1 MCYSESRK
9 EHLRIISK
17 VCGCSFLPGIEK
29 QRKDGKMMRQRTM
42 EEWKG
47 RLISFGL
54 ETLGGFLV
62 AVALDCFAV
71 NAAFPLTGFSGIALI
86 VNRLWGLPIGATTV
100 LLNIPLAFLCYKLL
114 GRGFFLR
121 SMRCMVISSIFIDY
135 IGPMLPAYD
144 GDRLLA
150 ALCTGVTMGVGYA
163 LIYMQNSSTGGA
175 DFVVMAMKAV
185 RPHLSLGKLAFVTD
199 VAIVLAGGFLFRDV
213 DGIIYGMIVSF
224 LFSAVID
231 KVMYGANAG
240 KLALV
245 VTTQGAKICQVI
257 DDTCKRGSTIL
268 KAYGGW
274 HQDDKQVVMCAC
286 SDKQMYGVQQAV
298 KAADPASFMVVLESN
313 EVHGEGFRY
322 LQMGD

>member
-1 MCYSESRK
+1 M
-9 EHLRIISK
+9 
-17 VCGCSFLPGIEK
+17 
-29 QRKDGKMMRQRTM
+29 
-42 EEWKG
+42 
-47 RLISFGL
+47 
-54 ETLGGFLV
+54 LV
-62 AVALDCFAV
+62 PAEV
-71 NAAFPLTGFSGIALI
+71 
-86 VNRLWGLPIGATTV
+86 
-100 LLNIPLAFLCYKLL
+100 LNIPLAFLCYKLL

-245 VTTQGAKICQVI
+245 VTTQGTKICQVI

-268 KAYGGW
+268 NSLYKERRNT
-274 HQDDKQVVMCAC
+274 C
-286 SDKQMYGVQQAV
+286 GV
-298 KAADPASFMVVLESN
+298 
-313 EVHGEGFRY
+313 
-322 LQMGD
+322 

>member
-1 MCYSESRK
+1 
-9 EHLRIISK
+9 
-17 VCGCSFLPGIEK
+17 
-29 QRKDGKMMRQRTM
+29 MMRQRTM

-245 VTTQGAKICQVI
+245 SPPRERRSA
-257 DDTCKRGSTIL
+257 RSSTI
-268 KAYGGW
+268 
-274 HQDDKQVVMCAC
+274 
-286 SDKQMYGVQQAV
+286 
-298 KAADPASFMVVLESN
+298 PASAAPPSSRPTAA
-313 EVHGEGFRY
+313 GTRTTSRW
-322 LQMGD
+322 